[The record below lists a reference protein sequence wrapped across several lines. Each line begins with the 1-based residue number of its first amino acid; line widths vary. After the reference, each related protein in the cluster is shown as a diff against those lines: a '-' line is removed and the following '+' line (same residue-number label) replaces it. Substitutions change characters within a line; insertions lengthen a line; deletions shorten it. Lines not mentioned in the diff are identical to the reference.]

1 MIGIISSFIEMHLLI
16 ANHRIR
22 RFTGEIPAIF
32 EGIRK
37 VGYLSVVVKETGR
50 NGLQC
55 QTTIE
60 GISKVGYLSVVVKE
74 TGRNG
79 LQCQTTIEGVLK
91 NGYLRIVGK

>member
-1 MIGIISSFIEMHLLI
+1 MFRIIFAFIEMHLLAI
-16 ANHRIR
+16 YHCIR

-37 VGYLSVVVKETGR
+37 VGYLRVICEQVLR

-60 GISKVGYLSVVVKE
+60 GIHEGIDLSVVVKE

-79 LQCQTTIEGVLK
+79 SQ
-91 NGYLRIVGK
+91 